1 VCAGIAAL
9 VVAADAGAPQNIPRA
24 PSSGTTQP
32 SPPQPSITK
41 FDDKDAARASASSAA
56 ADPGCAAYGDAATK
70 AACEAYAKAAFEHQI
85 WTLQYRQRAYEAH
98 HANSFWVFLL
108 VCALVVLGM
117 YLSLREFNLDSRRRE
132 ALIAQLSKR
141 LRRVAAGKADDAK
154 AEAEDAGAGPVT
166 TLGIDPTGVKLTSP
180 VLGVIILVVSMG
192 FFYLYLKT
200 VYPINETVEPPAAA
214 AQAPPSK

>member
-1 VCAGIAAL
+1 MRGRALMRLGAACL
-9 VVAADAGAPQNIPRA
+9 LFVAAAPARAPQNT
-24 PSSGTTQP
+24 PSFSELA
-32 SPPQPSITK
+32 
-41 FDDKDAARASASSAA
+41 KDAVQASSSQGSAA
-56 ADPGCAAYGDAATK
+56 AGCAAYGDAATK
-70 AACEAYAKAAFEHQI
+70 TACEAYAKAVFEHQI

-98 HANSFWVFLL
+98 HSNSLWVFLL
-108 VCALVVLGM
+108 VCALVLLGM

-141 LRRVAAGKADDAK
+141 LRRIAAGKADDAK
-154 AEAEDAGAGPVT
+154 AEAADVGATPAT

-200 VYPINETVEPPAAA
+200 VYPINETIEPSAAA
-214 AQAPPSK
+214 GAQAPPAR

>member
-1 VCAGIAAL
+1 MVRLGAACL
-9 VVAADAGAPQNIPRA
+9 LFLAASPAGAPQNT
-24 PSSGTTQP
+24 PSFSELA
-32 SPPQPSITK
+32 
-41 FDDKDAARASASSAA
+41 KDAVQASSSKGAA
-56 ADPGCAAYGDAATK
+56 TPGCTGYGEPATQ
-70 AACEAYAKAAFEHQI
+70 AACEAYAKAALEHQV
-85 WTLQYRQRAYEAH
+85 WVLQYRQRAYEQH
-98 HANSFWVFLL
+98 HRNSMWVFLL

-154 AEAEDAGAGPVT
+154 AEAEDSGAGPVT

>member
-1 VCAGIAAL
+1 MRGLVVLRLGIACFL
-9 VVAADAGAPQNIPRA
+9 LFAATPARAPQNT
-24 PSSGTTQP
+24 PSFSELA
-32 SPPQPSITK
+32 K
-41 FDDKDAARASASSAA
+41 EAVRASSEGTAA
-56 ADPGCAAYGDAATK
+56 AGCAGYGEPTTR
-70 AACEAYAKAAFEHQI
+70 AACEAYAKAALEHQV
-85 WTLQYRQRAYEAH
+85 WVLEYRQRAYEQH
-98 HANSFWVFLL
+98 HRNSMWVFLL

-141 LRRVAAGKADDAK
+141 LRRIAAGKADDAK
-154 AEAEDAGAGPVT
+154 AEAAEAGAAPVT

-200 VYPINETVEPPAAA
+200 VYPINEAVEPPAAA
-214 AQAPPSK
+214 GTQAPPAK

>member
-1 VCAGIAAL
+1 MRRSLAAAKRL
-9 VVAADAGAPQNIPRA
+9 GVACLLFLAASPAGAPQN
-24 PSSGTTQP
+24 TP
-32 SPPQPSITK
+32 SPS
-41 FDDKDAARASASSAA
+41 FSELAKDAVQASSSKGAA
-56 ADPGCAAYGDAATK
+56 EPGCAGYGDSATRT
-70 AACEAYAKAAFEHQI
+70 ACEAYAKAAFEHQV
-85 WTLQYRQRAYEAH
+85 WALQYRQRAYEAH
-98 HANSFWVFLL
+98 HSNSFWVFVL
-108 VCALVVLGM
+108 VCALVLLGM

-141 LRRVAAGKADDAK
+141 LGRIAAGKADEAK
-154 AEAEDAGAGPVT
+154 AEAADVGAAPVT

-200 VYPINETVEPPAAA
+200 VYPINETVEPPAAG